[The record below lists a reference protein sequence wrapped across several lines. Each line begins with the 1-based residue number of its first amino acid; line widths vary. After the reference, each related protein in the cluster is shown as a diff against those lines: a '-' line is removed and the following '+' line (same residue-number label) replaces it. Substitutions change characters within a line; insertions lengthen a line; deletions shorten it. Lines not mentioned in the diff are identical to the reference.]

1 MAKVSYA
8 SLKLKTKTDVKTFDY
23 EGNTIEQKIVRFC
36 KDIKIKVYR
45 FKRIIENK
53 PKCYFMSDEIIRI
66 MKKLKIQENKIAE
79 FFFKEI

>member
-1 MAKVSYA
+1 MVDM
-8 SLKLKTKTDVKTFDY
+8 KLDYSCLLECINSRY

-79 FFFKEI
+79 FFFKGI

>member
-1 MAKVSYA
+1 MVDM
-8 SLKLKTKTDVKTFDY
+8 KLDYSCLLECIDSGY

-36 KDIKIKVYR
+36 KEIKIKVYR

-66 MKKLKIQENKIAE
+66 IKKLNIQENKIAE
-79 FFFKEI
+79 CFFKEV

>member
-1 MAKVSYA
+1 MVDMKLDYSYLLDCIN
-8 SLKLKTKTDVKTFDY
+8 SYYKD
-23 EGNTIEQKIVRFC
+23 NTIEKKIVRFC

-66 MKKLKIQENKIAE
+66 MKKLNIQENKISKC
-79 FFFKEI
+79 FFKEI